1 MLSTKTKGLFVDFS
15 EYAMLLARTTHYKH
29 PIHIEEL
36 AERPLTE
43 DPEET
48 AEFVREFAQLKG
60 GSFIQSKCAVY
71 PSQRFIRRFT
81 LDPAQKAKNP
91 NYFMDTLNS
100 QFRVD
105 PQKNGV
111 TILNAAT
118 GAEFDL
124 EKGTDKELMFVGAP
138 VEELK
143 QAQQQ
148 LLQRAVYP
156 ASLEIGTVSTLGG
169 LMHYSKT
176 KGLNAPTL
184 VLEITADSSN
194 VFIFRDDML
203 DVSRPI
209 SFGLNSMYPIIQQE
223 LGLKDESSAKKI
235 FYSNTFDFTEMGPK
249 LLRKMLKELQASTGF
264 YEVQTGQTIGQI
276 FLSLL
281 PKNLQ
286 WVGQVLAR
294 SLGVDVVELDFP
306 AWVKAQG
313 ITMADEV
320 DVASLENRWIGLFG
334 LMGDYNNAEKDKN
347 VEKVKEG
354 SNA

>member
-1 MLSTKTKGLFVDFS
+1 M
-15 EYAMLLARTTHYKH
+15 LARTSSFKA

-36 AERPLTE
+36 AERGVADDL
-43 DPEET
+43 EET
-48 AEFVREFAQLKG
+48 AEFIREFVQLKSG
-60 GSFIQSKCAVY
+60 AFIQSKCSIY
-71 PSQRFIRRFT
+71 PSSRFIRRFT
-81 LDPAQKAKNP
+81 LDTAQKAKNP

-105 PQKNGV
+105 PEKNAV
-111 TILNAAT
+111 TVLNAAT

-138 VEELK
+138 VNEIK
-143 QAQQQ
+143 TNQQQ
-148 LLQRAVYP
+148 LLDRSIYP
-156 ASLEIGTVSTLGG
+156 ASLEIGTLATLGG
-169 LMHYSKT
+169 MMQYSKV
-176 KGLNAPTL
+176 KGLGAPTL

-194 VFIFRDDML
+194 VFIFRDNML

-223 LGLKDESSAKKI
+223 LGLKDETSAKKI

-320 DVASLENRWIGLFG
+320 DVASLENRWIGLFA
-334 LMGDYNNAEKDKN
+334 LMGDYNNAERDKN
-347 VEKVKEG
+347 VEKV
-354 SNA
+354 

>member
-1 MLSTKTKGLFVDFS
+1 MLQTKTKGLFVDFS
-15 EYAMLLARTTHYKH
+15 EYALLLARTSSYKS

-36 AERPLTE
+36 AERSLT
-43 DPEET
+43 DNLEET
-48 AEFVREFAQLKG
+48 AEFIREFVQLKS
-60 GSFIQSKCAVY
+60 GSFIQSKCSVY

-81 LDPAQKAKNP
+81 LDTAQKAKNP

-105 PQKNGV
+105 PEKNAI

-124 EKGTDKELMFVGAP
+124 EKGVDKELMFVGAP
-138 VEELK
+138 IEELK
-143 QAQQQ
+143 SCQKQ
-148 LLQRAVYP
+148 LLERSIYP

-169 LMHYSKT
+169 LMQYSKV

-184 VLEITADSSN
+184 VLEITADNSN

-334 LMGDYNNAEKDKN
+334 LMGDYNTAEKEGN
-347 VEKVKEG
+347 VEKV
-354 SNA
+354 